1 MKRNIWGFPLF
12 ILAFAML
19 VVIARNAGVEKSNK
33 QIEPESSANKTKVIE
48 PDYTK
53 GEIVFDKLN
62 NRVCEELDLC
72 WVTDGFLIN
81 GDRIL
86 KKQFIQKF
94 GDGSALII
102 PRNEWDAL
110 SNQQKKDLTD
120 YLKKRFISRVIT
132 GRVKPAEYSDGS
144 INPSRNT
151 ITVDKTVW
159 SSNN

>member
-1 MKRNIWGFPLF
+1 
-12 ILAFAML
+12 
-19 VVIARNAGVEKSNK
+19 
-33 QIEPESSANKTKVIE
+33 
-48 PDYTK
+48 
-53 GEIVFDKLN
+53 LN